1 MIALNQRLIRKY
13 NVPGPR
19 YTSYPTVP
27 YWEGVIDPEQWVR
40 HLQQRLKQSSEGIS
54 VYMHL
59 PFCEKLCT
67 FCGCNKRITKNHRLA
82 APYTEALLAE
92 WALYERILGTSIK
105 IKELHLGGGTPTF
118 FAPEELAYL
127 LEKMFQSAHAA
138 AFPEFGFEAHPN
150 STTAAHLETLYGFG
164 FRRMSL
170 GVQDFDTRVQRIIDR
185 EQSYEQI
192 AQAVAAARTMGYTSI
207 NFDLIYGLPAQ
218 QMSSIDLTVAGVKAL
233 RPDRIALYSFAFVP
247 WIKATGQRKFSGRDL
262 PDSEEKRR
270 LYEHAKAQL
279 LDLGYY
285 EIGMDHFAL
294 PTDSLYQAFKDKTLH
309 RNFMGY
315 TPAYSKLSLGLGCSA
330 IGDSWT
336 AFAQNS
342 KTVEAYQAAVLEEKK
357 LPVFRGHLLT
367 EEDVQMRRHILD
379 LMCQGRTVYPTAH
392 RASEIMRRLTP
403 LLEDGL
409 VLNSGAEIVITP
421 SGLPFMRNVCM
432 AFDLRLW
439 DKAPDTPIFSKTI

>member
-1 MIALNQRLIRKY
+1 MIALQQHLIRKY

-27 YWEGVIDPEQWVR
+27 YWEGALDPKQWVG
-40 HLQQRLKQSSEGIS
+40 HLQQRLRQSSEGIS
-54 VYMHL
+54 VYIHL

-67 FCGCNKRITKNHRLA
+67 FCGCNKRITKNHGLV

-92 WALYERILGTSIK
+92 WDLYRSVLGTDIK

-118 FAPEELAYL
+118 FAPEELEYL
-127 LEKMFQSAHAA
+127 LETIFRSASVA

-150 STTAAHLETLYGFG
+150 STTVAHLETLYRLG

-170 GVQDFDTRVQRIIDR
+170 GVQDFDTRVQGIIDR
-185 EQSYEQI
+185 EQSYDQI
-192 AQAVAAARTMGYTSI
+192 AQAVSAARTMGYTSV

-218 QMSSIDLTVAGVKAL
+218 RMDSIDLTVAGVKAL

-247 WIKATGQRKFSGRDL
+247 WIKATGQRKFSERDL

-270 LYEHAKAQL
+270 LYEYAKAQL
-279 LDLGYY
+279 IDLGYY

-294 PTDSLYQAFKDKTLH
+294 PTDSLYQAFEHKTLH

-367 EEDVQMRRHILD
+367 EEDMQMRRHILD
-379 LMCQGRTVYPTAH
+379 LMCQGRTAHPTR
-392 RASEIMRRLTP
+392 RASEIMQRLTP
-403 LLEDGL
+403 LLEDDL
-409 VLNSGAEIVITP
+409 VLSSGAEIVITP
-421 SGLPFMRNVCM
+421 LGLPFMRNVCM

-439 DKAPDTPIFSKTI
+439 DKVPETPIFSKTI